1 MKKISVGELR
11 QNPSAMLAEVEA
23 GASYQITRHNREIG
37 RIVPPQAGVSLTP
50 ARHRGKITFP
60 SLPGEY
66 SAPTPSQ
73 LDELL
78 DDMRGDR

>member
-23 GASYQITRHNREIG
+23 GATYRITRHNREIG
-37 RIVPPQAGVSLTP
+37 RIVPPQVGASLTP
-50 ARHRGKITFP
+50 AKHRGKITFP

-66 SAPTPSQ
+66 VAPTPSR

-78 DDMRGDR
+78 GEVRADH